1 VSINENFVVKNG
13 FEVSTDLILAD
24 ADTRRVGIGT
34 TIPQYD
40 FTVSGGIGAT
50 NFYLTG
56 IGTFVSEL
64 NVGLGGTVLTVL
76 GLGNS
81 IGIGT
86 TLPQYLLDIRS
97 PVSTGQTSVYI
108 QGDLEVTGD
117 IRADDIFY
125 DDANIQDLTVTDT
138 LIVNAVSAF
147 NSNVFITAPLN
158 SSGGAI
164 FQNISASSGIIT
176 NLNVTELTTLGG
188 YVDINNSVDV
198 AVDLNVVGLSTFGDY
213 VDINDSVDVA
223 VDLNVVGLTT
233 LGGYVDINNSVDIS
247 NNLNVSGISTFNG
260 YVDINNSVD
269 ISNNL
274 NVVGLTTIGGYVDI
288 NDSVDISDNLNVSG
302 ISTLTQL
309 NVNEI
314 DALDILSEEGTFS
327 NLEVTGTL
335 SVPGGGSLDAL
346 RLRSY
351 GISND
356 PTLYSGTGS
365 IVSSKLRVSG
375 ISTAKFAVGEKVKLF
390 GVTLSSDAISI
401 ANVPGG
407 CSFAKVG
414 STTSGTTYRY
424 WLAQYDYNSGKVG
437 SSTQITPNE
446 GVTMTTLGNFND
458 LDHIALTIARTETT
472 SGILV
477 YRSEDSTNISNAKLI
492 AILGPKELGGGTS
505 GISWKDYGP
514 YERTEWSSKTAK
526 NEFDEDQIHF
536 PNTATEDTKK
546 GWAIDSIVS
555 IGASFIEV
563 NNNYTLNTTS
573 IVKLVHDN
581 TYAFTEAINAS
592 VSDDIN
598 ALILPGGTYL
608 VQSINIPTG
617 FTLKGDGRST
627 IIKQQYFANDLTDG
641 GGNALGFNGKL
652 LNVSG
657 TPSNITLQNLTIDG
671 NNANNILFDGELD
684 NYLVYL
690 ENISSSLISDI
701 EIRNSPG
708 NGLYVYNSERL
719 SLQGSSFI
727 DGGLT
732 DRYPFYPI
740 NAQESEVLRV
750 NNCLFENYS
759 GSVDISVTSIASING
774 NIIRN
779 AGTGLRLYASSKVNT
794 SNNIILGPSDEF
806 VPTPDIYDSDF
817 NSVNITVQKN
827 INFTSPVFL
836 YLENGL
842 AKNLSSSQVSITAG
856 IGTIINVG
864 LSSESLGTKFLDF
877 NIPTADAGIFGR
889 ENGYVQLTLNSGQTN
904 TLEIG
909 NILGYEII
917 GTEFL
922 SIPVGLTDSVGISSG
937 TWNTIGAGA
946 TNYTVTLS
954 DFNQFSGISI
964 GDIVKLQNHSVTP
977 DLSSTELTVESKTVI
992 NSATKTLTLVLPSP
1006 VTSVT
1011 DGNSSGTINIK
1022 NTFIIAK
1029 GRVGVI

>member
-1 VSINENFVVKNG
+1 M
-13 FEVSTDLILAD
+13 AD
-24 ADTRRVGIGT
+24 RYPIVFSQQSGLLQEIG
-34 TIPQYD
+34 PD
-40 FTVSGGIGAT
+40 
-50 NFYLTG
+50 
-56 IGTFVSEL
+56 
-64 NVGLGGTVLTVL
+64 
-76 GLGNS
+76 
-81 IGIGT
+81 
-86 TLPQYLLDIRS
+86 
-97 PVSTGQTSVYI
+97 
-108 QGDLEVTGD
+108 
-117 IRADDIFY
+117 
-125 DDANIQDLTVTDT
+125 DT
-138 LIVNAVSAF
+138 LIADS
-147 NSNVFITAPLN
+147 IT
-158 SSGGAI
+158 S
-164 FQNISASSGIIT
+164 T
-176 NLNVTELTTLGG
+176 NL
-188 YVDINNSVDV
+188 
-198 AVDLNVVGLSTFGDY
+198 
-213 VDINDSVDVA
+213 
-223 VDLNVVGLTT
+223 
-233 LGGYVDINNSVDIS
+233 
-247 NNLNVSGISTFNG
+247 
-260 YVDINNSVD
+260 
-269 ISNNL
+269 
-274 NVVGLTTIGGYVDI
+274 
-288 NDSVDISDNLNVSG
+288 
-302 ISTLTQL
+302 Q
-309 NVNEI
+309 
-314 DALDILSEEGTFS
+314 
-327 NLEVTGTL
+327 VTGSL
-335 SVPGGGSLDAL
+335 QVPGGGSLDSL

-356 PTLYSGTGS
+356 PTIYSGTGA
-365 IVSSKLRVSG
+365 IVSTKLQVSG
-375 ISTAKFAVGEKVKLF
+375 ISTARFALGEKVKLF
-390 GVTLSSDAISI
+390 GVTLASDSTPI

-407 CSFAKVG
+407 CTFSKVG

-424 WLAQYDYNSGKVG
+424 WLAQYDYRSGKVG
-437 SSTQITPNE
+437 SSSQIEPSA

-458 LDHIALTIARTETT
+458 LDHISLTIARTETT

-477 YRSEDSTNISNAKLI
+477 YRSENSATISDAKLV

-505 GISWKDYGP
+505 GISWKDYGS

-526 NEFDEDQIHF
+526 NEFDDDQIHF
-536 PNTATEDTKK
+536 PNIASATAKK

-555 IGASFIEV
+555 IGSGFIGV
-563 NNNYTLNTTS
+563 NNNYTLNSTPT
-573 IVKLVHDN
+573 VKVVHDN
-581 TYAFTEAINAS
+581 TYAFAEAINES
-592 VSDDIN
+592 VVGDVNS
-598 ALILPGGTYL
+598 LILPGGTYL
-608 VQSINIPTG
+608 VQSIGIPTG

-641 GGNALGFNGKL
+641 GGNSLSLNGKL
-652 LNVSG
+652 ISG
-657 TPSNITLQNLTIDG
+657 IGTANITLQNLTIDG
-671 NNANNILFDGELD
+671 NNTNNILFDGEID

-708 NGLYVYNSERL
+708 NGLYVYNSQRL
-719 SLQGSSFI
+719 SLQGSSFV

-740 NAQESEVLRV
+740 NAQESEVLRI

-759 GSVDISVTSIASING
+759 GSVDVSVTSIASING

-779 AGTGLRLYASSKVNT
+779 AGTGLRLYAASKVNT

-856 IGTIINVG
+856 IGTIINIG
-864 LSSESLGTKFLDF
+864 LSSESLGTKFLNF
-877 NIPTADAGIFGR
+877 NIPTADAGTFGR

-904 TLEIG
+904 TLGIG
-909 NILGYEII
+909 SILGYEII

-922 SIPVGLTDSVGISSG
+922 TIPVGLTASVGISSG

-954 DFNQFSGISI
+954 DFNQFSGIST
-964 GDIVKLQNHSVTP
+964 GDVVKLVNHSVTP

-992 NSATKTLTLVLPSP
+992 NSATKTLRLRLPSS

-1011 DGNSSGTINIK
+1011 NGNATGTINIK

>member
-1 VSINENFVVKNG
+1 M
-13 FEVSTDLILAD
+13 AD
-24 ADTRRVGIGT
+24 RYPIVFSQQSGLLQEIG
-34 TIPQYD
+34 P
-40 FTVSGGIGAT
+40 G
-50 NFYLTG
+50 
-56 IGTFVSEL
+56 
-64 NVGLGGTVLTVL
+64 
-76 GLGNS
+76 
-81 IGIGT
+81 
-86 TLPQYLLDIRS
+86 
-97 PVSTGQTSVYI
+97 
-108 QGDLEVTGD
+108 
-117 IRADDIFY
+117 
-125 DDANIQDLTVTDT
+125 DT
-138 LIVNAVSAF
+138 LIADN
-147 NSNVFITAPLN
+147 ITSTNL
-158 SSGGAI
+158 
-164 FQNISASSGIIT
+164 QVTGII
-176 NLNVTELTTLGG
+176 
-188 YVDINNSVDV
+188 
-198 AVDLNVVGLSTFGDY
+198 
-213 VDINDSVDVA
+213 
-223 VDLNVVGLTT
+223 
-233 LGGYVDINNSVDIS
+233 
-247 NNLNVSGISTFNG
+247 
-260 YVDINNSVD
+260 
-269 ISNNL
+269 
-274 NVVGLTTIGGYVDI
+274 
-288 NDSVDISDNLNVSG
+288 
-302 ISTLTQL
+302 
-309 NVNEI
+309 
-314 DALDILSEEGTFS
+314 
-327 NLEVTGTL
+327 
-335 SVPGGGSLDAL
+335 SVPGGGSLDSL
-346 RLRSY
+346 RLASY

-356 PTLYSGTGS
+356 PTIYSGTGA
-365 IVSSKLRVSG
+365 IVSTKLQVSG
-375 ISTAKFAVGEKVKLF
+375 ISTARFAVGEKVKLF
-390 GVTLSSDAISI
+390 GVTLASDSTSIS
-401 ANVPGG
+401 NVPAG

-414 STTSGTTYRY
+414 STDTGTTYRY
-424 WLAQYDYNSGKVG
+424 WLTQYDYRSGKVG
-437 SSTQITPNE
+437 ESTQIAPND

-458 LDHIALTIARTETT
+458 LDHIVLTIARSATT

-477 YRSEDSTNISNAKLI
+477 YRSEDSSTIGDAKLV

-514 YERTEWSSKTAK
+514 YERTEWSSKNVK

-536 PNTATEDTKK
+536 PNIASATAKK

-555 IGASFIEV
+555 IGSSSIRV
-563 NNNYTLNTTS
+563 DNNYTLNS
-573 IVKLVHDN
+573 APNVKVVHDN
-581 TYAFTEAINAS
+581 TYGFANAINDAV
-592 VSDDIN
+592 VSEVN
-598 ALILPGGTYL
+598 SLIIPGGTYL
-608 VQSINIPTG
+608 IESIGIPTG
-617 FTLKGDGRST
+617 FTLRGDGRST

-641 GGNALGFNGKL
+641 GGNSLDFNGKL
-652 LNVSG
+652 INVSG
-657 TPSNITLQNLTIDG
+657 TPTNLTIQNLTIDG
-671 NNANNILFDGELD
+671 NNTNNILFDGELD

-690 ENISSSLISDI
+690 ENITSSLISDI

-740 NAQESEVLRV
+740 NAQESEVLRI

-779 AGTGLRLYASSKVNT
+779 AGTGLRLYAASKVNT
-794 SNNIILGPSDEF
+794 SNNIILGPADEF

-856 IGTIINVG
+856 IGTILNVG
-864 LSSESLGTKFLDF
+864 LSSESLGTKFLNF
-877 NIPTADAGIFGR
+877 NIPTPDAGTFGR

-909 NILGYEII
+909 SILGYEII

-922 SIPVGLTDSVGISSG
+922 TIPVGLTTSVGISSG

-954 DFNQFSGISI
+954 DFNQFSGIST

-977 DLSSTELTVESKTVI
+977 DLSSTELTVESKISI
-992 NSATKTLTLVLPSP
+992 NSATKTLKLVLPSS

-1011 DGNSSGTINIK
+1011 NGDSSGTINIK

>member
-1 VSINENFVVKNG
+1 M
-13 FEVSTDLILAD
+13 AD
-24 ADTRRVGIGT
+24 RYPIVFSQQSGLLQEIG
-34 TIPQYD
+34 PD
-40 FTVSGGIGAT
+40 
-50 NFYLTG
+50 
-56 IGTFVSEL
+56 
-64 NVGLGGTVLTVL
+64 
-76 GLGNS
+76 
-81 IGIGT
+81 
-86 TLPQYLLDIRS
+86 
-97 PVSTGQTSVYI
+97 
-108 QGDLEVTGD
+108 
-117 IRADDIFY
+117 
-125 DDANIQDLTVTDT
+125 DT
-138 LIVNAVSAF
+138 LITDS
-147 NSNVFITAPLN
+147 IT
-158 SSGGAI
+158 S
-164 FQNISASSGIIT
+164 T
-176 NLNVTELTTLGG
+176 NL
-188 YVDINNSVDV
+188 
-198 AVDLNVVGLSTFGDY
+198 
-213 VDINDSVDVA
+213 
-223 VDLNVVGLTT
+223 
-233 LGGYVDINNSVDIS
+233 
-247 NNLNVSGISTFNG
+247 
-260 YVDINNSVD
+260 
-269 ISNNL
+269 
-274 NVVGLTTIGGYVDI
+274 
-288 NDSVDISDNLNVSG
+288 
-302 ISTLTQL
+302 Q
-309 NVNEI
+309 
-314 DALDILSEEGTFS
+314 
-327 NLEVTGTL
+327 VTGSL
-335 SVPGGGSLDAL
+335 QVPGGGSLDSL

-356 PTLYSGTGS
+356 PTIYSGTGS

-390 GVTLSSDAISI
+390 GVTLASDSTSI
-401 ANVPGG
+401 ANVPAG

-424 WLAQYDYNSGKVG
+424 WLAQYDYRNGKVG
-437 SSTQITPNE
+437 ASSQIAPTG

-458 LDHIALTIARTETT
+458 LDHISLTIARTETT

-477 YRSEDSTNISNAKLI
+477 YRSENSATIGNAKLV

-505 GISWKDYGP
+505 GISWKDYGS

-526 NEFDEDQIHF
+526 NEFDDDQIHF
-536 PNTATEDTKK
+536 PNIASATAKK

-555 IGASFIEV
+555 IGSGFIGV
-563 NNNYTLNTTS
+563 NNNYTLNSTPT
-573 IVKLVHDN
+573 VKVVHDN
-581 TYAFTEAINAS
+581 TYAFTEAINES
-592 VSDDIN
+592 VVGDIN

-641 GGNALGFNGKL
+641 GGNSLSLNGKL
-652 LNVSG
+652 ISG
-657 TPSNITLQNLTIDG
+657 IGTANITLQNLTIDG
-671 NNANNILFDGELD
+671 NNTNNILFDGEID

-708 NGLYVYNSERL
+708 NGLYVYNSNRL
-719 SLQGSSFI
+719 LLQGSSFV

-740 NAQESEVLRV
+740 NAQESEVLRI

-759 GSVDISVTSIASING
+759 GSVDVSVTSIASING

-779 AGTGLRLYASSKVNT
+779 AGTGLRLYAASKVNT

-836 YLENGL
+836 YLENGQ

-856 IGTIINVG
+856 IGTIINIG
-864 LSSESLGTKFLDF
+864 LSSESLGTKFLNF
-877 NIPTADAGIFGR
+877 NIPTADAGTFGR

-904 TLEIG
+904 TLGIG
-909 NILGYEII
+909 SILGYEII

-922 SIPVGLTDSVGISSG
+922 TIPVGLTTSVGISSG

-954 DFNQFSGISI
+954 DFNQFSGIST
-964 GDIVKLQNHSVTP
+964 GDVVKLVNHSVTP

-992 NSATKTLTLVLPSP
+992 NSATKTLRLRLPSS

-1011 DGNSSGTINIK
+1011 NGNATGTINIK